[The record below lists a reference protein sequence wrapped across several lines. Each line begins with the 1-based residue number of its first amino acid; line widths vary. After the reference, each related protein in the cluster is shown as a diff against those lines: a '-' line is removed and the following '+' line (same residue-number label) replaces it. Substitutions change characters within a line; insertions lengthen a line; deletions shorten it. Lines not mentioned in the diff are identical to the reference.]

1 MGEELTPELEH
12 VAALVDEKPPEVRQA
27 FQFCLAVAME
37 EEGAARLVNTTQVD
51 GRTWYSYETVA
62 GEVFSVVRPEIGVEE
77 ERVRGSLAGLER
89 EMVGERIQILRIGEN
104 QGLNTAFVL
113 LHFGTMCGTIG
124 ESYID
129 TYIP

>member
-1 MGEELTPELEH
+1 
-12 VAALVDEKPPEVRQA
+12 
-27 FQFCLAVAME
+27 ME
-37 EEGAARLVNTTQVD
+37 EEGAAKLVNTAQVD